1 LWLTDFLLAA
11 NLRLAYE
18 NQQQWYQDQQQEPF
32 PQMSQG
38 PGDTLTPEIKLQI
51 AEEVRRQLEAERAA
65 AAQSTAAYLPQAAE
79 ADAPPPAL
87 NQRVFVVSTSLDVIG
102 MDGVQTCALTAG
114 DIIER
119 TPGQPVTSDG
129 RVAVNV
135 MSSKAGDCP
144 ADFAT
149 QLDIATLQDM
159 QNQFR
164 AQIASGMESLAN
176 NQGRGGLPPGPAAN
190 PRRSADGQ
198 APPNATND
206 AQARDFVA
214 SLNQEADQ
222 TEENIRQTANDG
234 R

>member
-18 NQQQWYQDQQQEPF
+18 NQQQYYQDQQQEP
-32 PQMSQG
+32 PPEMAQG
-38 PGDTLTPEIKLQI
+38 PGDTLSPEIKQQI
-51 AEEVRRQLEAERAA
+51 AEEVRRQLEAEQAA
-65 AAQSTAAYLPQAAE
+65 ATQPMAALSPQAAE

-87 NQRVFVVSTSLDVIG
+87 TQRVFVVSTSLDLTG
-102 MDGVQTCALTAG
+102 MDGAQTCALTAG

-149 QLDIATLQDM
+149 QIDIATLQDM

-164 AQIASGMESLAN
+164 AQIDSGMQNLSN
-176 NQGRGGLPPGPAAN
+176 NQGRGGLPPAPAAN
-190 PRRSADGQ
+190 PRPSADGQ
-198 APPNATND
+198 APPNPAND
-206 AQARDFVA
+206 AQARDLVNN
-214 SLNQEADQ
+214 LDREADQ
-222 TEENIRQTANDG
+222 TEQNIQQATNDTQ
-234 R
+234 